1 MCHYIG
7 WDGGG
12 GCTGL
17 TVYWVLSENVWVSS
31 VSVLLNNVSYEN
43 RCGVTKEKK
52 ETSTWSVGK
61 NP

>member
-1 MCHYIG
+1 MYRVNRILG
-7 WDGGG
+7 E
-12 GCTGL
+12 
-17 TVYWVLSENVWVSS
+17 SENVWVSS

>member
-1 MCHYIG
+1 MYRVNRILG
-7 WDGGG
+7 E
-12 GCTGL
+12 
-17 TVYWVLSENVWVSS
+17 SENVWVSS
-31 VSVLLNNVSYEN
+31 VSVLLNVSYEN